1 MFSRALKNEVR
12 LYITWNHIFNDKYV
26 SYRPSISEVRLRYV
40 SMDYST
46 DSYKDWYVSTAIF
59 MINEMGGGMELYQ
72 LNWT

>member
-1 MFSRALKNEVR
+1 MR
-12 LYITWNHIFNDKYV
+12 LDCIVWNHIFNDKYV
-26 SYRPSISEVRLRYV
+26 SYRLSISEVRLRYV